1 MPSGVALRY
10 KLHMRYVPPTTHK
23 PAAPELVA
31 VSRTPPI
38 PASPYEPFV
47 PNSPLSRTL
56 ILVLAALCFLGA
68 LAFLP
73 GIRGPFVF
81 DDYSNLLD
89 NLYVKVQSLDASSLW
104 QAAFSL
110 TAGPLRRP
118 VAMVSFA
125 LNHYFAGDFSSTAPL
140 KLTNIAIHG
149 LNGILIFW
157 FTTLVLRR
165 AAGLASSGAGK
176 RVSTR
181 TGLLLA
187 SFVAIA
193 WVMHPIQLTSV
204 LYIVQRMTELSALFM
219 LAAIIAYLHARDM
232 GLRGKHRPALI
243 LLGLA
248 AMVFWPLALFSKE
261 NAVLLPVF
269 IAVLEWTL
277 FRTEEPWRRLAH
289 APRTRHAL
297 IGVAIVV
304 LSALAIFGYL
314 YAQTGYGIRTFT
326 MGERLLTEARVLFFY
341 IGLVV
346 APRLDAL
353 GLLHDDIAVSTSL
366 VSPWTTLPAIG
377 GVAALLLLAIRLRNS
392 CPLVSLGILWFF
404 GAHLLEST
412 IFPLEIAHEHRNYLA
427 IWGILLTT
435 IDPVQR
441 ALASAQ
447 KKRLVWASLALAL
460 AVFAGVTLTRANQWS
475 GAQKLYVFEVLH
487 HPDSAGAQAGF
498 ANVLLAQ
505 GKVDESMS
513 AMRRA
518 SDLAPAEAGY
528 LISLQTVASMRDLPL
543 QKDDS
548 EEISRRLASG
558 PVSAVTQWAL
568 SRANDCIIDGC
579 KSLQAPMEQWTATLI
594 DRPSVSKTR
603 NLLSYFYYFHARA
616 LSAQGKLNPAI
627 SAYRQSYEI
636 DNNYYHPLFDLAYLF
651 LEMGRRDLARPIVD
665 ELHRLNART
674 THKRSTEIRQL
685 EERLE
690 RANGNHPPSA
700 PSP

>member
-1 MPSGVALRY
+1 LA
-10 KLHMRYVPPTTHK
+10 
-23 PAAPELVA
+23 
-31 VSRTPPI
+31 
-38 PASPYEPFV
+38 
-47 PNSPLSRTL
+47 
-56 ILVLAALCFLGA
+56 LVLGALCFLGS

-73 GIRGPFVF
+73 GVGGPYVF

-89 NLYVKVQSLDASSLW
+89 NVFVKVRSLDVSSLW

-125 LNHYFAGDFSSTAPL
+125 LNHYFAGDFSSTVPL

-149 LNGILIFW
+149 LNGILVFW

-165 AAGLASSGAGK
+165 AASRASSGAGK
-176 RVSTR
+176 QVSTQ

-232 GLRGKHRPALI
+232 GLRGKHRPARM
-243 LLGLA
+243 LLALA
-248 AMVFWPLALFSKE
+248 AIVFWPLALFSKE

-269 IAVLEWTL
+269 IAILEWIL
-277 FRTEEPWRRLAH
+277 FRAEDPWRRLAN
-289 APRTRHAL
+289 APRTRYAV

-341 IGLVV
+341 IGLVI
-346 APRLDAL
+346 APRLDAF

-366 VSPWTTLPAIG
+366 LSPWTTLPAIG
-377 GVAALLLLAIRLRNS
+377 GVAALLLLAIRLRS
-392 CPLVSLGILWFF
+392 CCPLVSLGILWFF

-412 IFPLEIAHEHRNYLA
+412 IFPLEITHEHRNYLA
-427 IWGILLTT
+427 IWGILLAAV
-435 IDPVQR
+435 DPVQR

-447 KKRLVWASLALAL
+447 KKHLVWTGLALAL
-460 AVFAGVTLTRANQWS
+460 AVFAGVTVTRANQWS
-475 GAQKLYVFEVLH
+475 SAQKLYLFEVLH

-543 QKDDS
+543 QKNDS

-558 PVSAVTQWAL
+558 PVTAVTQWAL
-568 SRANDCIIDGC
+568 NKASDCVLDSC
-579 KSLQAPMEQWTATLI
+579 KTLPAPMEQWTAILI
-594 DRPSVSKTR
+594 DRPSVSKNR

-616 LSAQGKLNPAI
+616 LWAQGKINEAI
-627 SAYRQSYEI
+627 NAYRRSYEI
-636 DNNYYHPLFDLAYLF
+636 DRNYYHPLFDLAYLF
-651 LEMGRRDLARPIVD
+651 LELGRRDLARPIVD
-665 ELHRLNART
+665 ELNRLDART
-674 THKRSTEIRQL
+674 TNKRTTEIRKL
-685 EERLE
+685 EERLK
-690 RANGNHPPSA
+690 RANAMDSSSA
-700 PSP
+700 HSR

>member
-1 MPSGVALRY
+1 V
-10 KLHMRYVPPTTHK
+10 
-23 PAAPELVA
+23 
-31 VSRTPPI
+31 
-38 PASPYEPFV
+38 PASRP
-47 PNSPLSRTL
+47 SRTL
-56 ILVLAALCFLGA
+56 ALVLGALCFLGS

-73 GIRGPFVF
+73 GVGGPYVF

-89 NLYVKVQSLDASSLW
+89 NVFVKVRSLDVSSLW

-125 LNHYFAGDFSSTAPL
+125 LNHYFAGDFSSTVPL

-149 LNGILIFW
+149 LNGILVFW

-165 AAGLASSGAGK
+165 AASRASSGAGK
-176 RVSTR
+176 QVSTQ

-232 GLRGKHRPALI
+232 GLRGKHRPARM
-243 LLGLA
+243 LLALA
-248 AMVFWPLALFSKE
+248 AIVFWPLALFSKE

-269 IAVLEWTL
+269 IAILEWIL
-277 FRTEEPWRRLAH
+277 FRAEDPWRRLAN
-289 APRTRHAL
+289 APRTRYAV

-326 MGERLLTEARVLFFY
+326 MGARLLTEARVLFFY
-341 IGLVV
+341 IGLVI
-346 APRLDAL
+346 APRLDAF

-366 VSPWTTLPAIG
+366 LSPWTTLPAIG
-377 GVAALLLLAIRLRNS
+377 GVAALLLLAIRLRS
-392 CPLVSLGILWFF
+392 CCPLVSLGILWFF

-412 IFPLEIAHEHRNYLA
+412 IFPLEITHEHRNYLA
-427 IWGILLTT
+427 IWGILLAAV
-435 IDPVQR
+435 DPVQR

-447 KKRLVWASLALAL
+447 KKHLVWTGLALAL
-460 AVFAGVTLTRANQWS
+460 AVFAGVTVTRANQWS
-475 GAQKLYVFEVLH
+475 SAQKLYLFEVLH

-543 QKDDS
+543 QKNDS

-558 PVSAVTQWAL
+558 PVTAVTQWAL
-568 SRANDCIIDGC
+568 NKASDCVLDSC
-579 KSLQAPMEQWTATLI
+579 KTLPAPMEQWTAILI
-594 DRPSVSKTR
+594 DRPSVSKNR

-616 LSAQGKLNPAI
+616 LWAQGKINEAI
-627 SAYRQSYEI
+627 NAYRRSYEI
-636 DNNYYHPLFDLAYLF
+636 DRNYYHPLFDLAYLF
-651 LEMGRRDLARPIVD
+651 LELGRRDLARPIVD
-665 ELHRLNART
+665 ELNRLDART
-674 THKRSTEIRQL
+674 TNKRTTEIRKL
-685 EERLE
+685 EERLK
-690 RANGNHPPSA
+690 RANAMDSSSA
-700 PSP
+700 HSR